1 MNARSPAVSR
11 GFTLLEVLIAMA
23 IAAVIA
29 LVSYQALSTASAGAE
44 ATRAVFQE
52 VNRLDR
58 SWQILGGDLQQALK
72 PEPGPLGLRF
82 EFAGSS
88 LRATGANAQQGIL
101 MLTRRGWV
109 NPLERL
115 RSDMQKVIYRVEEGT
130 LWRDYLPERNLNY
143 DDIDFVYEAYN
154 QRLLDGVRDIQLRFL
169 SAAVVQSRGQAALE
183 GYRYSDDWEP
193 EWPSPD
199 QQEATRTT
207 LPLAVEITIEME
219 AGYSITRLFEI
230 GR

>member
-1 MNARSPAVSR
+1 MKNNQAQCSG
-11 GFTLLEVLIAMA
+11 GFTLLEVMIALT

-29 LVSYQALSTASAGAE
+29 LISYQALSTASDGAQ
-44 ATRAVFQE
+44 ATRGVFQE
-52 VNRLDR
+52 VNQLDR
-58 SWQILGGDLQQALK
+58 TWQIMGNDLRQTLI
-72 PEPGPLGLRF
+72 PEPGPRGLRF

-88 LRATGANAQQGIL
+88 LRSSGMNTEQGIL

-130 LWRDYLPERNLNY
+130 LWRDYMPERNLNY
-143 DDIDFVYEAYN
+143 DDIDFVEEAYN
-154 QRLLDGVRDIQLRFL
+154 QRMLDQVKDVQMRFL
-169 SAAVVQSRGQAALE
+169 STAVLQSRGRSALE

-193 EWPSPD
+193 EWPSPN
-199 QQEATRTT
+199 QQQATSTT

-219 AGYSITRLFEI
+219 AGGRVTRLFEV